1 MIKAIILTTSLIL
14 APPLIFTK
22 CENHATIRIV
32 DNPDYVCRNEYSVIR
47 GPNSRILGCYD
58 ARTNVIIM
66 PRNDGGNWWQE
77 LLAHERA
84 HECGWR
90 H

>member
-1 MIKAIILTTSLIL
+1 MIKALILAASLIL
-14 APPLIFTK
+14 APPEAFTK
-22 CENHATIRIV
+22 CENHATIVV
-32 DNPDYVCRNEYSVIR
+32 DVNPNWLCRKELGGDAGNGKIFLACYV
-47 GPNSRILGCYD
+47 P
-58 ARTNVIIM
+58 RTNVIIM

>member
-1 MIKAIILTTSLIL
+1 MVIS
-14 APPLIFTK
+14 
-22 CENHATIRIV
+22 N
-32 DNPDYVCRNEYSVIR
+32 NPNWDCRQTLGDL
-47 GPNSRILGCYD
+47 GPNKIFLACYIPGS
-58 ARTNVIIM
+58 NVIIM